1 MDITTDNN
9 TLIESAF
16 NAMRPTLGAFIM
28 REMIRNYHDAWWGEG
43 VLGHLYE
50 DQRRDVA
57 GPGITDDT
65 ARIDSLDILL
75 MLRLIVQSWKDVFR
89 PVMDRRSQ
97 SWAREL
103 IDTRNSWA
111 HRTADGFSDDDTDR
125 ALDTMARLMDQI
137 DPETAVAIRDLRR
150 ELMTPV
156 EAVPAPEPRETTW
169 SAMAPNT
176 KPHTGTRALRP
187 WRSVVAPKADVA
199 RGQFKTAEFAID
211 LANVAK
217 GEARFEYQDP
227 KEFFSRTYITQG
239 MRSLLMSAL
248 KRVSLAD
255 DDDGD
260 PVVEL
265 KTAFGGGKTHSMLA
279 VYHLMRT
286 SKIAREL
293 PGVAEVMDEARVPS
307 LPDKVYV
314 ATLVGTDLDPSSS
327 KNPPFLQGKV
337 NTLWGEMA
345 YQLCLQKG
353 DPAPYAVVRSAD
365 SKGVAPGADALKRL
379 FDAIGPCVILMDEFV
394 AYARTLYENDSKHL
408 PAGTFENLLSFLQQL
423 TEAVKRTEN
432 CMLIA
437 SLPESDRELGGEGG
451 KIALQR
457 VEQIFGRVNS
467 IWRAAT
473 NEEGFE
479 IVKKRLFQGYNE
491 SLAEPVVD
499 AFMDYYAADPDKFPV
514 ECRDSAYRDRMLR
527 CYPIHPQV
535 FDRLYSDWSTLPN
548 FQRTRGVLRLMA
560 TVIHNLWDANDAD
573 PLIMPGSIDF
583 SDARVREEILQYLD
597 PAWNAVVDTDVDG
610 EQSIPGAI
618 DRGSGRFSG
627 PKAARRMAR
636 AIFLGS
642 APTSRG
648 ESLRGLDTSDVRL
661 GAAVPGTQVT
671 IYDDA
676 LAKMRDELSYLYTTG
691 TRYWYDTH
699 PTLEKMARDRASRQ
713 DVAAIDA
720 RVVEIVRQAERRA
733 ASGFHS
739 VNVCPAD
746 GSEVPDEPSLALVV
760 VPPSRPHNAP
770 RDLGRSAAV
779 AWAADCLNTRGAS
792 MRVNRN
798 MLLFVAADPTGLSE
812 ARDAVRRELAWRSID
827 GDADALELT
836 RHARDD
842 AKTKLSSATQRAS
855 RLVLGAYKHL
865 VFPLQDAGDAS
876 RLEWDVAAIP
886 GSDAVSKRAYE
897 RAKADELVAEV
908 YSPFLLQRDLESLL
922 LAGRDSIAASELR
935 DDFCRYCYL
944 RRLRDEGVLAEA
956 IAQGAASKDYFAY
969 ADGQD
974 GDERFLGLRMGVRP
988 AVDLHSGLVVAREA
1002 ALAQLAFDRE
1012 REERKP
1018 GADVPDSS
1026 PEPGGRQPG
1035 NRPDAEPVGKLGGEP
1050 ETPSEPPTP
1059 VMHDVELEATLDQWS
1074 AGSDVG
1080 TIVEEILQR
1089 LYDLRGSSAHLTLSA
1104 EVSVPGGI
1112 DDTTLRIIKENA
1124 GSLGVTLR
1132 VR

>member
-28 REMIRNYHDAWWGEG
+28 REMIRNYHDAWWEQG

-57 GPGITDDT
+57 GPGVTDDT

-111 HRTADGFSDDDTDR
+111 HRTADGFSDDDTER

-137 DPETAVAIRDLRR
+137 DPETAVAIRDFRR
-150 ELMTPV
+150 ELMGRHTV
-156 EAVPAPEPRETTW
+156 EAAPQQAQGWSSVTPGRPAGEAE
-169 SAMAPNT
+169 
-176 KPHTGTRALRP
+176 ALRP
-187 WRSVVAPKADVA
+187 WRSVVAPKDDVA

-248 KRVSLAD
+248 KRVSVTD

-353 DPAPYAVVRSAD
+353 DPAPYAIVRSAD

-379 FDAIGPCVILMDEFV
+379 FDAIGPCVILIDEFV
-394 AYARTLYENDSKHL
+394 AYARNLYENDSKHL
-408 PAGTFENLLSFLQQL
+408 PAGTFENVLSFMQQL

-451 KIALQR
+451 KVALER

-479 IVKKRLFQGYNE
+479 IVKKRLFQGYDE

-499 AFMDYYAADPDKFPV
+499 AFMAYYAADPDKFPV
-514 ECRDSAYRDRMLR
+514 ECRDGAYRDRMLR

-560 TVIHNLWDANDAD
+560 TVIHDLWEANDAD

-610 EQSIPGAI
+610 EQSIPGTI

-627 PKAARRMAR
+627 PKAARHMAR

-713 DVAAIDA
+713 DMAAIDA
-720 RVVEIVRQAERRA
+720 RVVEIVRAAERRA

-746 GSEVPDEPSLALVV
+746 GSEVPDEPALALVV

-779 AWAADCLNTRGAS
+779 AWAADCLNMRGAS

-798 MLLFVAADPTGLSE
+798 MLLFVAADPTGLSD
-812 ARDAVRRELAWRSID
+812 ARDAVRRELAWKSID
-827 GDADALELT
+827 SDADALELT

-842 AKTKLSSATQRAS
+842 AHSKLASATQRAT

-865 VFPLQDAGDAS
+865 VFSLQDAGDAG
-876 RLEWDVAAIP
+876 RLEWDVAVIP

-908 YSPFLLQRDLESLL
+908 YSPFLLQRDLDSLL
-922 LAGRDSIAASELR
+922 LAGRDSIATSELW

-944 RRLRDEGVLAEA
+944 RRLRDSDVLAEA
-956 IAQGAASKDYFAY
+956 IAQGATSRDYFGY

-974 GDERFLGLRMGVRP
+974 GDGRFLGLRMGARP
-988 AVDLHSGLVVAREA
+988 VVDLHSGLVVARDA

-1018 GADVPDSS
+1018 GAGASGSDSS
-1026 PEPGGRQPG
+1026 NEPDGGQPGSRPGAQPGGNP
-1035 NRPDAEPVGKLGGEP
+1035 GGEP
-1050 ETPSEPPTP
+1050 ATPPEPPKP

-1104 EVSVPGGI
+1104 EVSAPGGI
-1112 DDTTLRIIKENA
+1112 DDTTLRTITENA
-1124 GSLGVTLR
+1124 NTFGVTLR